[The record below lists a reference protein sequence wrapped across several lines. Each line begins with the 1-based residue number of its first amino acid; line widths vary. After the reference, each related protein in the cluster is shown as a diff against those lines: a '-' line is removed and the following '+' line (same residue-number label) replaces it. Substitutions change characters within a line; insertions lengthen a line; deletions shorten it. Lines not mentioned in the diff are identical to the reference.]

1 MERIKRDFKE
11 LMHLVVIE
19 DPRSVPAKK
28 VADELV
34 KPYFTLARELNPD
47 DEGAKLCASL
57 VLPIMLIAKDDRPLH
72 FFASHMGKRVVDV
85 SRRPDGRDM
94 AEECL
99 QAYPAVTAFVEAARG
114 GVPLIVLGEMLAQAI
129 GELEDIFTR
138 RREELEAPQRCG
150 ASER

>member
-72 FFASHMGKRVVDV
+72 FFASHMGKRVVDI
-85 SRRPDGRDM
+85 SRRPDARDM

-114 GVPLIVLGEMLAQAI
+114 EGASLIGLGALLESAI
-129 GELEDIFTR
+129 GELEDIYTR
-138 RREELEAPQRCG
+138 WREQHGEGRAEAS
-150 ASER
+150 A